1 MIHFAVAT
9 DTDLLVA
16 PVGQLLHLS
25 MNIGMGM
32 ISSFIF
38 RMHELITAEC
48 CNIRVDSTQNRKQ

>member
-25 MNIGMGM
+25 MNTGM
-32 ISSFIF
+32 ISSFTF